1 MRDTVIHTQ
10 KSFQLSD
17 SQKNKSQKNK
27 SQKNISKGRINGR
40 HEDSERVGKVIE
52 TY

>member
-17 SQKNKSQKNK
+17 SQKNK